1 MLTEIPCLLLA
12 PFVFC
17 FCLLFNNC
25 WICCILNT
33 RGQIGIWSFAYLRIV
48 LDQMILES
56 HHHVGACGTCTI
68 PNHEQNC
75 NCTGSPC
82 KEVSCPGQVL
92 ENLSWGL
99 WQLRTCS
106 GLWWYLLVWLEY
118 SSGRGKQFPSR
129 ENGIHPSSWS
139 SSAVSTPNLS
149 TLPHRQMQP
158 VASGPM

>member
-1 MLTEIPCLLLA
+1 
-12 PFVFC
+12 
-17 FCLLFNNC
+17 
-25 WICCILNT
+25 
-33 RGQIGIWSFAYLRIV
+33 
-48 LDQMILES
+48 MILES
-56 HHHVGACGTCTI
+56 HHHVGTCGTCTI

-158 VASGPM
+158 VASGPMWVSWTKIAVTASRLSAVILVVINHNFLLSISSHSDELLLHQ